1 MRFGVR
7 IPLLSRPRRCLQWF
21 GATRAGGNT
30 ISKAFESQRDEFSV
44 ASERAVLVSVALPD
58 RPWPNEADPCEEIR
72 GLVESA
78 GAAVVGQL
86 TQKRHDV
93 QLATYIG
100 TGKVEEL
107 HALVEAADADVVIF
121 DNDLSPAQGRNLE
134 KALGVKVLDRS
145 EVILD
150 IFAGR
155 ARTVEARLEVELAQL
170 EYSLPRLKQMWTHLS
185 RQKGG
190 GIGLRGPGETQLES
204 DRRLVGNRIRD
215 LKHKLHEVLAR
226 KEREVKSRAAE
237 HTVSLVGYTN
247 AGKSQLMN
255 TLTKAGVYVKNQLFS
270 TLDTRTRQWR
280 IRDWGRVL
288 LSDTVGF
295 VRDLPHHLVGS
306 FKATLAEARHAKL
319 LLHVVDASSP
329 QAEDHI
335 RAVNSVLKELGCFD
349 KPTILVLNKIDK
361 LTDRSLLTV
370 LEAHH
375 PRAIA
380 VSGLSGEGV
389 SALEDAVMEALAEE
403 FADAEIVTD
412 AGNGRV
418 LAFLNAHAEVYRQE
432 FRDESNEVVV
442 RCHLPKHLLH
452 HIAGD
457 RVQVRFLDREVPP
470 AAEERRE
477 AV

>member
-1 MRFGVR
+1 M
-7 IPLLSRPRRCLQWF
+7 
-21 GATRAGGNT
+21 T
-30 ISKAFESQRDEFSV
+30 ISKAFDTQREQFSV
-44 ASERAVLVSVALPD
+44 ASEKAVLVSVALPD
-58 RPWPNEADPCEEIR
+58 RPWGNEADPCDEIR

-78 GAAVVGQL
+78 GAVVAGEL

-100 TGKVEEL
+100 TGKVDEL
-107 HALVEAADADVVIF
+107 HELVESAGADVVVF
-121 DNDLSPAQGRNLE
+121 DNDLSPAQARNLE
-134 KALGVKVLDRS
+134 QALGVKVLDRS
-145 EVILD
+145 ELILD
-150 IFAGR
+150 IFATR
-155 ARTVEARLEVELAQL
+155 ARTAESKLQVELAQL
-170 EYSLPRLKQMWTHLS
+170 EYSLPRLKQMWSHLS

-215 LKHKLHEVLAR
+215 LKHKLEQVLAR
-226 KEREVKSRAAE
+226 KEREVQSRVEE
-237 HTVSLVGYTN
+237 HTISLVGYTN

-295 VRDLPHHLVGS
+295 IRDLPHHLVAS
-306 FKATLAEARHAKL
+306 FKATLSEARHAKL

-335 RAVNSVLKELGCFD
+335 KAVVAVLKELDCAD
-349 KPTILVLNKIDK
+349 KPTLLVLNKIDK
-361 LTDRSLLTV
+361 LQDRSLLAV

-375 PRAIA
+375 PRAVA
-380 VSGLSGEGV
+380 VSGLTGEGV
-389 SALEDAVMEALAEE
+389 AALEDAVMDALAEE
-403 FADAEIVTD
+403 FAEAEIVTD
-412 AGNGRV
+412 SGNGRV

-432 FRDESNEVVV
+432 FRDDANEVVI

-452 HIAGD
+452 HIAGPT
-457 RVQVRFLDREVPP
+457 VKVRFVEREPKP
-470 AAEERRE
+470 RPERE
-477 AV
+477 SA

>member
-1 MRFGVR
+1 V
-7 IPLLSRPRRCLQWF
+7 
-21 GATRAGGNT
+21 T
-30 ISKAFESQRDEFSV
+30 ISKAFDTQREQFSV
-44 ASERAVLVSVALPD
+44 ASEKAVLVSVALPD
-58 RPWPNEADPCEEIR
+58 RPWGNEADPCDEIR

-78 GAAVVGQL
+78 GAVVAGEL

-100 TGKVEEL
+100 TGKVDEL
-107 HALVEAADADVVIF
+107 HELVESAGADVVVF
-121 DNDLSPAQGRNLE
+121 DNDLSPAQARNLE
-134 KALGVKVLDRS
+134 QALGVKVLDRS
-145 EVILD
+145 ELILD
-150 IFAGR
+150 IFATR
-155 ARTVEARLEVELAQL
+155 ARTAESKLQVELAQL
-170 EYSLPRLKQMWTHLS
+170 EYSLPRLKQMWSHLS

-215 LKHKLHEVLAR
+215 LKHKLEQVLAR
-226 KEREVKSRAAE
+226 KEREVQSRVEE
-237 HTVSLVGYTN
+237 HTISLVGYTN

-295 VRDLPHHLVGS
+295 IRDLPHHLVAS
-306 FKATLAEARHAKL
+306 FKATLSEARHAKL

-335 RAVNSVLKELGCFD
+335 KAVVAVLKELDCAD
-349 KPTILVLNKIDK
+349 KPTLLVLNKIDK
-361 LTDRSLLTV
+361 LQDRSLLAV

-375 PRAIA
+375 PRAVA
-380 VSGLSGEGV
+380 VSGLTGEGV
-389 SALEDAVMEALAEE
+389 AALEDAVMDALAEE
-403 FADAEIVTD
+403 FAEAEIVTD
-412 AGNGRV
+412 SGNGRV

-432 FRDESNEVVV
+432 FRDDANEVVI

-452 HIAGD
+452 HIAGPT
-457 RVQVRFLDREVPP
+457 VKVRFVEREPKP
-470 AAEERRE
+470 RPERE
-477 AV
+477 SA